1 MGMEFWRRTR
11 GFHST
16 FCPSWKSV
24 KFSAGNC
31 YNTIPILQVCHIW
44 FKIGRYQQCLF
55 VSTNCAIVQKT
66 TECGVVHFL
75 PSEAVIIGASLRA
88 AKWGRQKTGEGA
100 GGAGQVEPSW
110 RFWRRQCIVAQRRKP
125 TENTAKSTWH
135 RNLKPEPVSCTT
147 YCSFNIGPTLD
158 LRKCKVWASLQS
170 CGRPDLVEDGAVSLL
185 RSSLR
190 IHILLVWHNSYVQSK
205 NSIVWF

>member
-1 MGMEFWRRTR
+1 MGADKGLSFDFLPELKVCESQCRKLLQYRPY
-11 GFHST
+11 ST
-16 FCPSWKSV
+16 
-24 KFSAGNC
+24 
-31 YNTIPILQVCHIW
+31 ILVCHIW

-75 PSEAVIIGASLRA
+75 PSGAVIIGASLRA

-170 CGRPDLVEDGAVSLL
+170 CGRPDLVEDGSVSLL

-205 NSIVWF
+205 NSIFWF

>member
-1 MGMEFWRRTR
+1 MGMEFWGRTR

-24 KFSAGNC
+24 KFIAGNC
-31 YNTIPILQVCHIW
+31 YNIIPILQVCHIW
-44 FKIGRYQQCLF
+44 FRIGRYQQCLF

-100 GGAGQVEPSW
+100 GGGQVEPSW
-110 RFWRRQCIVAQRRKP
+110 RFWRRQCIMAQRRKP
-125 TENTAKSTWH
+125 TENTAKSAWH
-135 RNLKPEPVSCTT
+135 RNLKPEPVPCTT

-158 LRKCKVWASLQS
+158 QRKYLSYKVWALFVVMWQARS
-170 CGRPDLVEDGAVSLL
+170 CGG
-185 RSSLR
+185 R
-190 IHILLVWHNSYVQSK
+190 ICEPLEVMSDVLLVWYNIYVQS
-205 NSIVWF
+205 